1 MKVIQFTVPVAT
13 EDSVVVE
20 EDLLP
25 NFYNYLH
32 RHKEMQV
39 TLIVKGSGTLIAG
52 NYTQPF
58 EPGDIYVMGA
68 NQPHIFKSDPSH
80 FVNPKKGN
88 AHAIHIFF
96 DHERILK
103 NLLHLQEMELIKRFL
118 DRTQSGLQMHTP
130 VNDPHIAQVI
140 KKVSDSS
147 GFERL
152 MNFLQLLQNFS
163 RDVKD
168 WKSLSTGFSKHS
180 LPDSE
185 GIRMNDIYQYT
196 MEHYGEN
203 ISLKR
208 IAEVAHIT
216 PHAFCKYFKKHTRK
230 TYMAFL
236 NEIRINE
243 ACKKIISGEFSSI
256 SSIAYNS
263 GFNSAINFNR
273 VFKKTT
279 GISPSEY
286 IREYK
291 TK

>member
-1 MKVIQFTVPVAT
+1 MSTD
-13 EDSVVVE
+13 DSVVVE
-20 EDLLP
+20 EDRLP

-39 TLIVKGSGTLIAG
+39 TLIIKGSGTLIAG

-58 EPGDIYVMGA
+58 EPGNIYIMGA

-80 FVNPKKGN
+80 FANNKKDN
-88 AHAIHIFF
+88 AHAVHIFF
-96 DHERILK
+96 DHDRILK
-103 NLLHLQEMELIKRFL
+103 NLLHLQEMEHIKKFL
-118 DRTQSGLQMHTP
+118 DRTHSGLQVIDTKLQ
-130 VNDPHIAQVI
+130 AQLAPLVM
-140 KKVSDSS
+140 KVSAGS

-152 MNFLQLLQNFS
+152 INFFQLLQYFS
-163 RDVKD
+163 KDVKE
-168 WKSLSTGFSKHS
+168 WKSLSTGFSKYS
-180 LPDSE
+180 FTDSE

-196 MEHYGEN
+196 MDHYNEN
-203 ISLKR
+203 ITLKQ
-208 IAEVAHIT
+208 IAAVAHIT

-243 ACKKIISGEFSSI
+243 ACKKIINGEFT
-256 SSIAYNS
+256 SIAGIAYAM

-279 GISPSEY
+279 GLSPSEY
-286 IREYK
+286 IRSFK